1 MESTGKIVRNNLLI
15 FLLYTL
21 LVHAFT
27 GREAAFTG
35 SIIAYIHAGG
45 IFLIGILMA
54 IFGEKESRSQGGALI
69 LSALLI
75 AIIGFSVCLGT
86 FDLRLH

>member
-15 FLLYTL
+15 FLAYTL
-21 LVHAFT
+21 VIHAFT
-27 GREAAFTG
+27 GREAALTG

-45 IFLIGILMA
+45 IFLVGILMA
-54 IFGEKESRSQGGALI
+54 IFGKEESRSQGGALV
-69 LSALLI
+69 LSGLLI

-86 FDLRLH
+86 LDLRF